1 VSVQGRPFAAT
12 RRRTNAGDDAALT
25 VFRRRSVLNDD
36 HDDPRL
42 HRAITAAQ
50 RGEREA
56 IRELYAR
63 YADNVYGYVR
73 SIVADPYEA
82 EDVTQHVFLKL
93 MTVISKYERGT
104 GPFAAWMLRV
114 ARNVAIDHLRKRQ
127 SVPVEE
133 VFGPDV
139 AARQTASRQQE
150 PLWQALAGLPMEQR
164 EVVVLR
170 HIGGLSPVEIAEHL
184 GKTTG
189 SIHGLHHRGRAAL
202 KRELTVLGSRPAV
215 RGGRPQRLAGAAA
228 A

>member
-1 VSVQGRPFAAT
+1 MLP
-12 RRRTNAGDDAALT
+12 

-36 HDDPRL
+36 PDDVRL
-42 HRAITAAQ
+42 HRAIAAAQ
-50 RGEREA
+50 RGDRDA
-56 IRELYAR
+56 VRELYAR

-73 SIVADPYEA
+73 SIVTDAHEA

-93 MTVISKYERGT
+93 MTVIVKYERRA

-127 SVPVEE
+127 SVPVDE
-133 VFGPDV
+133 VYGPEVV
-139 AARQTASRQQE
+139 ARETGSARQE
-150 PLWQALAGLPMEQR
+150 PLWEALAGLPMDQR

-170 HIGGLSPVEIAEHL
+170 HVGGLSPVEIAQRL

-202 KRELTVLGSRPAV
+202 KRELVTLGSRPAV
-215 RGGRPQRLAGAAA
+215 RRHAAPRLAEVA
-228 A
+228 